1 MIAASASQ
9 NAKAVGGVAHHGGR
23 AKKTKDDSKEG
34 DHLYGVIY
42 HGRNDLGNRPIIRV

>member
-9 NAKAVGGVAHHGGR
+9 NAKAVGGVAHHGRR

-34 DHLYGVIY
+34 DYLHDVIQ
-42 HGRNDLGNRPIIRV
+42 HGRNNLGNGPIIRV